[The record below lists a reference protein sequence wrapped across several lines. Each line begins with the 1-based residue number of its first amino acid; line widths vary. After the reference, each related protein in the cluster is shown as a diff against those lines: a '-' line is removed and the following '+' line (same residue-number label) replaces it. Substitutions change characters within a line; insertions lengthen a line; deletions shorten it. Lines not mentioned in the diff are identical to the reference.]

1 MCAGVNETQLR
12 PFKRSDHGSKCESSL
27 CCPAR
32 PHVATPYAPARPHT
46 VKNVPPVVGV
56 VLSVCI
62 PCACRARP
70 SLSRAASGERG
81 CWSPGLPLD
90 KQDMAHTHTHVATT
104 NSHPPGAPSKHTKQ
118 EVIRHAL
125 YHVTLHSTQLST
137 QPCHHTLAARPPRTP
152 PHTPHHSLL
161 QRTTRLHSATS
172 HPPANS

>member
-90 KQDMAHTHTHVATT
+90 KQDMAHTHARRDHQFAPTRGSKQTHETR
-104 NSHPPGAPSKHTKQ
+104 SHPSRVIPCHPTQHAALNATMPPHASCAPS
-118 EVIRHAL
+118 
-125 YHVTLHSTQLST
+125 
-137 QPCHHTLAARPPRTP
+137 
-152 PHTPHHSLL
+152 PHTPAHPTSLP
-161 QRTTRLHSATS
+161 
-172 HPPANS
+172 PPAHDASPLSH